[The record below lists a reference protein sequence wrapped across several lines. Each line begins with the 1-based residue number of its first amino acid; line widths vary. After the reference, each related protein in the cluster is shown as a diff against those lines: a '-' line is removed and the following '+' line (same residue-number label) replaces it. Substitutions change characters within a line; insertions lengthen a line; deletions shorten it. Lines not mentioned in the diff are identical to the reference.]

1 MNILVSA
8 CLLGQSC
15 RYDGETRPDAGVLAL
30 MKSHTLIPFCPEQA
44 GGLKTPR
51 SPAEIKN
58 GRVVTREG
66 EDVTDNYRRGAE
78 EALKLAKL
86 YDCRIAVMKERSPSC
101 SPEGVYDGT
110 FTKTLV
116 PGPGVTAA
124 LLKENGVTVIGES
137 ELTKLK

>member
-8 CLLGQSC
+8 CLLGMCC
-15 RYDGETRPDAGVLAL
+15 RYDGRSRPDPNVLAL
-30 MKSHTLIPFCPEQA
+30 IKTHDLIPVCPEQA

-51 SPAEIKN
+51 PPAEIKN
-58 GRVVTREG
+58 GRVITSEG
-66 EDVTDNYRRGAE
+66 EDVTENYRKGAE
-78 EALKLAKL
+78 VAQKLAEL

-101 SPEGVYDGT
+101 SPDLVYDGS

-124 LLKENGVTVIGES
+124 LLKENGITVLGES
-137 ELTKLK
+137 EIKKLL